1 MGTASKGMGVQKKK
15 SAYACA
21 ADAAADAAA
30 AAVWKFTEAVR
41 EGRWVEMDCHFR
53 GCPVSSET
61 AVIEQIN
68 KEYELP
74 FWCLKS

>member
-21 ADAAADAAA
+21 ADAAA

-41 EGRWVEMDCHFR
+41 EGR
-53 GCPVSSET
+53 
-61 AVIEQIN
+61 
-68 KEYELP
+68 
-74 FWCLKS
+74 

>member
-41 EGRWVEMDCHFR
+41 EGR
-53 GCPVSSET
+53 
-61 AVIEQIN
+61 
-68 KEYELP
+68 
-74 FWCLKS
+74 